1 MEECKFG
8 RVQDRKSLRLE
19 ECKIGRLWEC
29 VNVCSTGDKIEE
41 PQYLTDST
49 CRCVASSIRELH
61 NFEDVEH
68 LVLPATH
75 LARAVTNNLYSAQ
88 CVVTVDAAA
97 TDGATAS
104 KVMTLVRMVM
114 RAWNEP
120 TQSFTFTEKAT
131 SRALSGGS
139 NLFHTFFLVNRGVF
153 KMHFKLF

>member
-29 VNVCSTGDKIEE
+29 VNVCRTGDKIEE

-68 LVLPATH
+68 LLLPTTR
-75 LARAVTNNLYSAQ
+75 LIQAVTDYNYLCSIAVYSAQ
-88 CVVTVDAAA
+88 SVVTVDAAA

-139 NLFHTFFLVNRGVF
+139 NPFHTFIFF
-153 KMHFKLF
+153 SK